1 MVQVEQGLRYTRTHE
16 WVRIEGDVATV
27 GVTDYA
33 QSELG
38 DITYLELPQPGTQV
52 KQGEPMGVIES
63 VKAASDI
70 YSPVSGEV
78 IEANQAVVEAPG
90 KVNQSP
96 YGDAWL
102 VKIRLSDP
110 SELEN
115 LMDAAAYEQFLAE
128 EAAAR

>member
-16 WVRIEGDVATV
+16 WARIEGDVATV
-27 GVTDYA
+27 GVTDYV

-38 DITYLELPQPGTQV
+38 DITYLELPQPGTRV

-78 IEANQAVVEAPG
+78 IETNQGVVEAPE

-110 SELEN
+110 SEVES
-115 LMDAAAYEQFLAE
+115 LMDAAAYEQFLSE

>member
-16 WVRIEGDVATV
+16 WARIEGDVATV

-78 IEANQAVVEAPG
+78 IEANQAVVEAPE

>member
-16 WVRIEGDVATV
+16 WARIEGDVATV

-78 IEANQAVVEAPG
+78 IEANQGVVEAPE

-96 YGDAWL
+96 YGEAWL

-110 SELEN
+110 SEVEN
-115 LMDAAAYEQFLAE
+115 LMDAATYEQFLVE